1 MVVVG
6 GGDGGGE
13 GEQTERNNEKGERE
27 GGGDVERH
35 KNNWKGTRR
44 EGERDKTRRGKG
56 QDGKGEGADLWPLAV
71 GPPGKSRP
79 TFRGTSK
86 LQRTGKSLCHPPKV
100 QRSTG

>member
-44 EGERDKTRRGKG
+44 EGERDKTGRGKAQTFG
-56 QDGKGEGADLWPLAV
+56 RLQWVLRVKAAQLSEVPQNCSGLANHCAIHLKCRGVQDSV
-71 GPPGKSRP
+71 
-79 TFRGTSK
+79 
-86 LQRTGKSLCHPPKV
+86 
-100 QRSTG
+100 